1 MSDTT
6 QKWEVPADVQEQFR
20 KMEVQL
26 TQLTLQLGKLAV
38 TYEAQKN
45 TLLAQ
50 MDQLAKARIDAVT
63 AAAKAAGLDMNE
75 AWTLDTAQMQLTK
88 QARA

>member
-1 MSDTT
+1 MSDNM
-6 QKWEVPADVQEQFR
+6 KWEVPADVQEQFR

-26 TQLTLQLGKLAV
+26 TQLTLQLGRLAV
-38 TYEAQKN
+38 AYEAQKN

-50 MDQLAKARIDAVT
+50 MDQLSKARIDAVT

-75 AWTLDTAQMQLTK
+75 PWTLDVAQMSLTK